1 MLSEQELLKFLL
13 PPYLVDYF
21 DIVKFEEK
29 EGLLHLYFE
38 EKNTIPKEFSSLQL
52 QSKGFYQPITVDD
65 FPLRGKA
72 VKLHIK
78 RRRWTDTKS
87 GEILQRNWNLI
98 AKGTR
103 MTQDFAEFLKKISR
117 YKSASLRNH
126 R

>member
-1 MLSEQELLKFLL
+1 MLNEQELLKFLL

-38 EKNTIPKEFSSLQL
+38 EKNTIPQEFLSLQL

-72 VKLHIK
+72 VKLHIQ
-78 RRRWTDTKS
+78 RRRWTDIKS
-87 GEILQRNWNLI
+87 GNIVHRDWKLI

-103 MTQDFAEFLKKISR
+103 MTQDFAEFLKKICR
-117 YKSASLRNH
+117 Y
-126 R
+126 